1 MVWHKTV
8 RLGLLAIAGLAVLVL
23 AVACDEEEAGEPT
36 ATGTPAATVTGTPLA
51 TVTPMMSTPIATPA
65 TVVTPAAPT
74 PSGTPLAGVCVPQA
88 PIEGQANVFHN
99 PGFESGEDP
108 WCTAHPG
115 EPTTKFQVSG
125 NYAQSGESSALLRM
139 RVPAE
144 EQGKAKV
151 FYLVQEVTPQEFP
164 ELISGYYWVEN
175 WTRGTPKQY
184 LQFVVVVFDVTNLP
198 GGYSNH
204 QIRYLLAGIS
214 EEPFPIA
221 NAYFVFLSKE
231 DPRTGEWVYFERN
244 IKQDFEQLWGAAP
257 EGFSKMRLLFEVRYD
272 EKQAGPAPANADVYY
287 DDLYMGPASE
297 NPNRPG

>member
-1 MVWHKTV
+1 MWRRTV
-8 RLGLLAIAGLAVLVL
+8 RLGLLAIAGLALVTL
-23 AVACDEEEAGEPT
+23 AVACGDDEAEEPT

-51 TVTPMMSTPIATPA
+51 TVTPMMSTPIATPI
-65 TVVTPAAPT
+65 
-74 PSGTPLAGVCVPQA
+74 GTPLGTPVPGVCVPQA

-99 PGFESGEDP
+99 SGFEAGEDP
-108 WCTAHPG
+108 WGTAHPG
-115 EPTTKFQVSG
+115 QPTTKFQVSG

-144 EQGKAKV
+144 EEGKAKV
-151 FYLVQEVTPQEFP
+151 FYLVQEVTPEEFP

-204 QIRYLLAGIS
+204 QIRYPLAGIS

-244 IKQDFEQLWGAAP
+244 IKQDFEALWGAAP

>member
-1 MVWHKTV
+1 MWHKTV
-8 RLGLLAIAGLAVLVL
+8 RLGLLAIAGLMAALFVL
-23 AVACDEEEAGEPT
+23 AVACGDEEAEEPT
-36 ATGTPAATVTGTPLA
+36 ATATPG
-51 TVTPMMSTPIATPA
+51 MSTPIATPA

-74 PSGTPLAGVCVPQA
+74 PSGTPSPGVCVPQE
-88 PIEGQANVFHN
+88 PIEGQANLFHN
-99 PGFESGEDP
+99 PGFEAGEDP

-115 EPTTKFQVSG
+115 QPTKFQVSG
-125 NYAQSGESSALLRM
+125 DYAHSGESSALLRM

-151 FYLVQEVTPQEFP
+151 FYLVQEVMPEEFP

-184 LQFVVVVFDVTNLP
+184 LQFVVVAFDVTNLP

-204 QIRYLLAGIS
+204 QIRYPLAGIS
-214 EEPFPIA
+214 EEPFPIT
-221 NAYFVFLSKE
+221 NAHFVFISKE

-244 IKQDFEQLWGAAP
+244 LKQDFEALWGAAP
-257 EGFSKMRLLFEVRYD
+257 EGFSKIRVLFEVRYD
-272 EKQAGPAPANADVYY
+272 DKQPGPSPANADVYY